1 MWNFHASW
9 FLVLEFPIGV
19 TQFLRNFY
27 EQSFFCL
34 ESPRLKWQTS
44 KFQGSLFFLI
54 FIIVQNK
61 QKCLYTLNHFLFV
74 CSFLLVLHLT
84 ITRLAISS
92 STVFHFTFMVLDGF
106 LTNFRPKLLKMFQK
120 LKEINPPGAR
130 FHFELMAVSFSI
142 HFYSASS
149 SKTSV
154 FKKLFFWFG
163 I

>member
-106 LTNFRPKLLKMFQK
+106 QKNIFDQFQTK
-120 LKEINPPGAR
+120 TPEN
-130 FHFELMAVSFSI
+130 V
-142 HFYSASS
+142 
-149 SKTSV
+149 SKTQGNKSTRSKV
-154 FKKLFFWFG
+154 PFWTYGSFIFNSFLFSF